1 MKSLQERIDWQK
13 SSGLIAAIVQ
23 DAITDRV
30 LMLGY
35 MNPDALQRTLDTG
48 LVTFYS
54 RSKQRL
60 WTKGESSGHTLALS
74 GIEVD
79 CDGDALLV
87 KAVPSGVTCHTGR
100 VSCFDDAAA
109 TRGLGFLGELETI
122 IESRL
127 AEQPVDSYTVKLVQQ
142 GVSRIAQKV
151 GEEGV
156 EVALAAMREDQEEI
170 VSEIADLVFHV
181 LVLLRFKDIELSAV
195 ASELLTRHTD

>member
-1 MKSLQERIDWQK
+1 MKPLQERIDWRK
-13 SSGLIAAIVQ
+13 SAGLVAAIIQ
-23 DAITDRV
+23 DAVTDRV

-35 MNPDALQRTLDTG
+35 MNQEALEHTLETR

-60 WTKGESSGHTLALS
+60 WTKGETSGNSLALRS
-74 GIEVD
+74 IAVD

-87 KAVPSGVTCHTGR
+87 KAVPAGVTCHTGR
-100 VSCFDDAAA
+100 VSCFDGAVA

-122 IESRL
+122 IQSRL

-142 GVSRIAQKV
+142 GLSRIAQKV

-156 EVALAAMREDQEEI
+156 EVALAAMQQEPEKL

-181 LVLLRFKDIELSAV
+181 LVLLRFKDLELSAV

>member
-35 MNPDALQRTLDTG
+35 MNPAALQRTLDTG

-100 VSCFDDAAA
+100 VSCFDDAAT